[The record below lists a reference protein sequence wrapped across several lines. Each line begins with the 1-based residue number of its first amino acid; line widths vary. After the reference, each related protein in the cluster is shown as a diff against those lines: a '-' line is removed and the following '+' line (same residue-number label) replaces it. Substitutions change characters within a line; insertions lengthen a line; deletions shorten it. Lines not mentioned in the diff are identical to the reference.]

1 MSAGTIYVRG
11 QNVSCHGPLK
21 NISVKFHNSV
31 LLLSDLTDII
41 AGKKALKW
49 GLQKRRE
56 RTRIRSEEMGE
67 EGCLNPTLFGGRYL
81 GMSVDQPQKKGILN

>member
-11 QNVSCHGPLK
+11 KKVSCPGPLNIPQLRLSCSSDHK

-31 LLLSDLTDII
+31 LLLTDITDII
-41 AGKKALKW
+41 ACKKALNW

-67 EGCLNPTLFGGRYL
+67 EGCLNPTLLGGA
-81 GMSVDQPQKKGILN
+81 I